1 MPYYVYKINVGE
13 LALIKHLEKLQ
24 EFEIFNDAKNFA
36 RQIRTE
42 LQENDTAQIKVMFA
56 LNELEA
62 EEKLQEKRDAPI
74 LREWEK

>member
-13 LALIKHLEKLQ
+13 LALVKHLEKLQ
-24 EFEIFNDAKNFA
+24 EFDKFNDAKDFA

-42 LQENDTAQIKVMFA
+42 LQEKDTTQIKVMFA
-56 LNELEA
+56 PNELEA